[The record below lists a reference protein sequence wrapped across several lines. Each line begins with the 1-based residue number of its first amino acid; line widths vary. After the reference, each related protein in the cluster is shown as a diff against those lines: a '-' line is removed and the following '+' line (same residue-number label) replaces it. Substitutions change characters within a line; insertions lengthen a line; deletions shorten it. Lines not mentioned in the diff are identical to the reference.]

1 MMQFGVLYIDDE
13 IHNLN
18 SFKAAFRRD
27 FNIHVAQS
35 AREGRKILEQNE
47 IAVIVTDQRM
57 PVMTGIEFLE
67 SIIPVYPDT
76 IRILLTGFSDINA
89 VMDAIN
95 RGQVYKYLVKPWRLP
110 ERPYKP
116 KTRIFEYFLPGTST
130 VQLPLSSISA
140 SPTKLF
146 LGERDITQES
156 PSPPPVISQRCGAA
170 PPCQVYIC

>member
-1 MMQFGVLYIDDE
+1 MMRFGVLYVDDE

-27 FNIHVAQS
+27 FNIYVAQS
-35 AREGRKILEQNE
+35 AREGRKILDQNE

-95 RGQVYKYLVKPWRLP
+95 RGQVYKYLVKPWADEELKMYIQNAIEIYHLRKENRDLARKL
-110 ERPYKP
+110 EIANKQLENLS
-116 KTRIFEYFLPGTST
+116 KST
-130 VQLPLSSISA
+130 I
-140 SPTKLF
+140 
-146 LGERDITQES
+146 
-156 PSPPPVISQRCGAA
+156 
-170 PPCQVYIC
+170 

>member
-1 MMQFGVLYIDDE
+1 MVQFGVLYIDDE

-27 FNIHVAQS
+27 FNIYAAQS

-95 RGQVYKYLVKPWRLP
+95 RGQVYKYLVKPWADEELKMYIQNAIEIYHLRKENRELANKL
-110 ERPYKP
+110 ELANK
-116 KTRIFEYFLPGTST
+116 
-130 VQLPLSSISA
+130 QLSNLTNTA
-140 SPTKLF
+140 L
-146 LGERDITQES
+146 
-156 PSPPPVISQRCGAA
+156 
-170 PPCQVYIC
+170 

>member
-1 MMQFGVLYIDDE
+1 MTQFGVLYVDDE

-27 FNIHVAQS
+27 FNIYVAQS
-35 AREGRKILEQNE
+35 AREGRRVLDQNE

-57 PVMTGIEFLE
+57 PGMTGIEFLE

-95 RGQVYKYLVKPWRLP
+95 RGQVYKYLVKPWADEELKMYIQNAMEIYHLRRENRDLAQKL
-110 ERPYKP
+110 EMANK
-116 KTRIFEYFLPGTST
+116 
-130 VQLPLSSISA
+130 QLEILSKGGLI
-140 SPTKLF
+140 
-146 LGERDITQES
+146 
-156 PSPPPVISQRCGAA
+156 
-170 PPCQVYIC
+170 

>member
-1 MMQFGVLYIDDE
+1 MQFGVLYIDDE

-27 FNIHVAQS
+27 FNIYVAQS

-95 RGQVYKYLVKPWRLP
+95 RGQVYKYLVKPWADEELKMYIQNAIEIYHLRKENRELANKL
-110 ERPYKP
+110 ELANK
-116 KTRIFEYFLPGTST
+116 
-130 VQLPLSSISA
+130 QLSNLSNSA
-140 SPTKLF
+140 L
-146 LGERDITQES
+146 
-156 PSPPPVISQRCGAA
+156 
-170 PPCQVYIC
+170 

>member
-1 MMQFGVLYIDDE
+1 MIMQFGVLYVDDE

-27 FNIHVAQS
+27 FNIFTAQS
-35 AREGRKILEQNE
+35 AREGRRILDQNE

-57 PVMTGIEFLE
+57 PGMTGIEFLE

-95 RGQVYKYLVKPWRLP
+95 RGQVYKYLVKPWADDELKMYIQNAMEIYHLRKENRDLSLKL
-110 ERPYKP
+110 EKAN
-116 KTRIFEYFLPGTST
+116 E
-130 VQLPLSSISA
+130 QLEALKA
-140 SPTKLF
+140 TK
-146 LGERDITQES
+146 I
-156 PSPPPVISQRCGAA
+156 
-170 PPCQVYIC
+170 